1 MLSVRRLGQF
11 GHTFKRGMET
21 VVQTVEQRCQH
32 GNVPATLKM
41 WKAITAFVAV
51 PSITLSLINCVIR
64 HNEEHDAER
73 PEFVAYQYMKII
85 TKPYPWGDGKH
96 TLFHNPKRNYIP
108 GLGYEA

>member
-1 MLSVRRLGQF
+1 MGQF

-32 GNVPATLKM
+32 GNVEATKKM
-41 WKAITAFVAV
+41 WKAIAFFVAF
-51 PSITLSLINCVIR
+51 PAITLSVINCVIR
-64 HNEEHDAER
+64 HHEEHNAER
-73 PEFVAYQYMKII
+73 PEFVAYQYMKVM

-96 TLFHNPKRNYIP
+96 TLFHNPKKNYIP

>member
-1 MLSVRRLGQF
+1 MLSVRKLGQF

-32 GNVPATLKM
+32 GNTEATKKM
-41 WKAITAFVAV
+41 WKAITMFVAA
-51 PSITLSLINCVIR
+51 PSIAMSLFNCYVR
-64 HNEEHDAER
+64 QHEKHEDH
-73 PEFVAYQYMKII
+73 PEFIAYPYMKIM

-108 GLGYEA
+108 GIGYEA